1 MELHHLARHNV
12 VSTRDAT
19 RLGLGP
25 ADLRRMVRQGEIR
38 RLIRG
43 WYAVGSPDD
52 PRSPWEGIDD
62 WDTARAQHRLLTIAL
77 LRSFDGR
84 VVASHQSALVL
95 HGVRLWQSDLSTA
108 HLCRVEDDHTRR
120 RPSAQLHPAC
130 GAPPIET
137 REGCSTVPIAT
148 AVVQVGLCPPRSGLP
163 PFPFESLVA
172 ADAALHDGLL
182 NTEQLAEAV
191 DAHSRH
197 PGIHA
202 VRALLAHADG
212 RHESVGETRV
222 AHTMRALGYSF
233 TPQVEVT
240 AGGRRWRVD
249 FELDEDPVIVEFDG
263 LTKYSGGLPEP
274 TPLQLRD
281 ALGREKWREDRLR
294 ESGREVVRFVWSEA
308 DDARVVQGRLDAAIA
323 RARRRLGA

>member
-1 MELHHLARHNV
+1 MELHHLARHSV

-19 RLGLGP
+19 KLGLGP

-43 WYAVGSPDD
+43 WYAVGSPED
-52 PRSPWEGIDD
+52 PRPPWEGVDQ
-62 WDTARAQHRLLTIAL
+62 WETARAEHRLLTIAL
-77 LRSFDGR
+77 LRSFEGR
-84 VVASHQSALVL
+84 AVASHQSALVL
-95 HGVRLWQSDLSTA
+95 QGVRLWQSDLTTA
-108 HLCRVEDDHTRR
+108 HLCRADDDHTRR
-120 RPSAQLHPAC
+120 RASAQLHPAC
-130 GAPPIET
+130 GADAVET
-137 REGCSTVPIAT
+137 DEGFATVSVAT

-172 ADAALHDGLL
+172 ADGALHDGLVTAREL
-182 NTEQLAEAV
+182 TETVA
-191 DAHSRH
+191 AHSRH

-240 AGGRRWRVD
+240 AGGRRWRID
-249 FELDEDPVIVEFDG
+249 FELDEDPVVVEFDG
-263 LTKYSGGLPEP
+263 LTKYSGGLPNP
-274 TPLQLRD
+274 TPLQLRE
-281 ALGREKWREDRLR
+281 ALSREKWREDRLR
-294 ESGREVVRFVWSEA
+294 ESGREVVRFGWPEA
-308 DDARVVQGRLDAAIA
+308 DDAHLVQARLDAAIA
-323 RARRRLGA
+323 RARRSLGA